1 MKTNLDYL
9 LDDPRLT
16 QVWVELKLTK
26 TNPLHDDYYR
36 MEYAEITLAEAKKI
50 AQANCKGIVLEYQ
63 GEEYATDW
71 NGKRMPMVTQWLPD
85 GSVDP
90 ASPSARLW
98 CSEAWKVMAQRR
110 AKESAKIEE
119 RTARLEQVIRY
130 FIETLER
137 EPAESRTLAYA
148 LSAKDVDSLAK
159 MAAKTL
165 A

>member
-1 MKTNLDYL
+1 MKENLDYL
-9 LDDPRLT
+9 LDNPNLA

-36 MEYAEITLAEAKKI
+36 MEYVEITLAEAEKI

-63 GEEYATDW
+63 GEEYAKDW
-71 NGKRMPMVTQWLPD
+71 NGKSLPGLTKALPD

-90 ASPSARLW
+90 DSLDARLW

-110 AKESAKIEE
+110 AKESKKIEE
-119 RTARLEQVIRY
+119 RTARLEFVIRY